1 MILAQ
6 LKISGFW
13 DGAPHLVPHSVQSL
27 LVPLY
32 LQPPTAT
39 LAHSC
44 SLSNKCLKKKRR
56 IYLFETFWFIC
67 YPLLVATSVFL
78 FSLVAFFNF
87 LTVGISQCYVP
98 SHFFTSCVYQCLQ
111 LYLLRTPEFKQIQN
125 WTISLSSFLLEFL
138 FLVSDVLRFW
148 LTWYNQTSFQNTSYL
163 LKALQIICQR
173 LRIVHITKVK
183 RPKRPYFLTFY
194 SDIISY
200 LRRSTVAR
208 IVQRIPG
215 NFHSD
220 PPGVSTFY
228 CVCFILSL

>member
-1 MILAQ
+1 M
-6 LKISGFW
+6 F
-13 DGAPHLVPHSVQSL
+13 
-27 LVPLY
+27 
-32 LQPPTAT
+32 
-39 LAHSC
+39 
-44 SLSNKCLKKKRR
+44 KKKRR

-183 RPKRPYFLTFY
+183 RPRHPRNSHFLKILLQWCSGALPPPSVFP
-194 SDIISY
+194 SAS
-200 LRRSTVAR
+200 V
-208 IVQRIPG
+208 VIP
-215 NFHSD
+215 FSF
-220 PPGVSTFY
+220 P
-228 CVCFILSL
+228 LS